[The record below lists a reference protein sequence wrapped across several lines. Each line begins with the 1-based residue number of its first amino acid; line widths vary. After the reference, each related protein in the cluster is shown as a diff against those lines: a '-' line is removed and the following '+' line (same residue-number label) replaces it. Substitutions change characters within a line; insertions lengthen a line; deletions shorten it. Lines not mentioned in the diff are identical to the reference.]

1 MAGPISPTESTSST
15 DPRTDDVALS
25 RRRVRPWRVVA
36 GVLLAL
42 VAVLLVHFL
51 VTNPRLEWDVVAE
64 YLLEPSVLS
73 GLGTTVWLAV
83 AATVIGAVIG
93 AILAAAQMSGFPPVR
108 WAATLYIGVFR
119 GIPPLVQLIFWF
131 NLAYLLPR
139 ISIGVPFGPEFASW
153 DANEVITPVTAAVVG
168 LSLVESAYMAEII
181 RGGLLGVEQ
190 GQRDA
195 ARAMGFTPGQTFFRV
210 VLPQAM
216 RVIIPPGGSQF
227 ISVLKGT
234 ALVSV
239 IAMADLLH
247 SVQVVYNRTYEIV
260 PMLIVACLW
269 YLAVVTLFTVG
280 QRWLER
286 HFSRG
291 HTTGGAARRPKK
303 TSDGASA

>member
-1 MAGPISPTESTSST
+1 MAGPIPLTESRI
-15 DPRTDDVALS
+15 PANPKTDDVALS

-36 GVLLAL
+36 GAVLAL

-51 VTNPRLEWDVVAE
+51 VTNPRLEWGVVAE
-64 YLLEPSVLS
+64 YLFEPSVLS

-83 AATVIGAVIG
+83 AATVVGAVVG
-93 AILAAAQMSGFPPVR
+93 AVLAAAQMSQFPPVR

-139 ISIGVPFGPEFASW
+139 ISLGIPFGPEFVSW
-153 DANEVITPVTAAVVG
+153 DANEVITPVTAAVIG

-195 ARAMGFTPGQTFFRV
+195 ARAMGLTPGQTFFRV

-239 IAMADLLH
+239 ISMADLLH

-291 HTTGGAARRPKK
+291 HTTGGLTRRPNKM
-303 TSDGASA
+303 TDGASA

>member
-1 MAGPISPTESTSST
+1 MTEIQSSA

-36 GVLLAL
+36 GVVLAV

-51 VTNPRLEWDVVAE
+51 LTNPRLEWDVVAE

-83 AATVIGAVIG
+83 AATVVGAVVG
-93 AILAAAQMSGFPPVR
+93 AVLAAAQMSAFPPVR

-139 ISIGVPFGPEFASW
+139 ISIGIPFGPEFASW
-153 DANEVITPVTAAVVG
+153 DANEVITPVTAAVIG

-291 HTTGGAARRPKK
+291 HTTGGAVRRPKK
-303 TSDGASA
+303 TPDGASA

>member
-1 MAGPISPTESTSST
+1 MAGPISLTESKSST
-15 DPRTDDVALS
+15 DPKGDDVALS
-25 RRRVRPWRVVA
+25 KRRVRPWRVVA
-36 GVLLAL
+36 GVVLAL

-51 VTNPRLEWDVVAE
+51 VTNPRLEWDVVGQ
-64 YLLEPSVLS
+64 YLFEPSVLS

-83 AATVIGAVIG
+83 AATVVGAVVG
-93 AILAAAQMSGFPPVR
+93 ALLAAAQMSTFPPVR

-139 ISIGVPFGPEFASW
+139 ISIGIPFGPEFASW
-153 DANEVITPVTAAVVG
+153 DANEVITPVTAAVIG

-195 ARAMGFTPGQTFFRV
+195 ARAMGLTPAQTFFRV

-291 HTTGGAARRPKK
+291 HTTGGLTRRPKK
-303 TSDGASA
+303 TSHGASA

>member
-1 MAGPISPTESTSST
+1 VAGPIPLTDSP
-15 DPRTDDVALS
+15 PGPGADDVAQAKK
-25 RRRVRPWRVVA
+25 RVRPWRIAA
-36 GVLLAL
+36 GVVLA
-42 VAVLLVHFL
+42 VTAALLVRFL
-51 VTNPRLEWDVVAE
+51 LTNPRLEWDVVAE
-64 YLLEPSVLS
+64 YLFDPTVLS
-73 GLGTTVWLAV
+73 GLGTSVWLAV
-83 AATVIGAVIG
+83 AATAIGSVVGAV
-93 AILAAAQMSGFPPVR
+93 LAAAQLSDFAPAR

-139 ISIGVPFGPEFASW
+139 ISVGLPFGPEFASW
-153 DANEVITPVTAAVVG
+153 DANEVITPVTAAVIG

-195 ARAMGFTPGQTFFRV
+195 ARAMGLTPAQTFFRV

-247 SVQVVYNRTYEIV
+247 SVQVIYNRTYQIV

-291 HTTGGAARRPKK
+291 HTTGGRGRRPKP
-303 TSDGASA
+303 TPDGVSA

>member
-1 MAGPISPTESTSST
+1 MTTLSAPAPEAV
-15 DPRTDDVALS
+15 DDVATA
-25 RRRVRPWRVVA
+25 RRRVRPWRWVAGIVLAVVA
-36 GVLLAL
+36 AQLAW
-42 VAVLLVHFL
+42 FL
-51 VTNPRLEWDVVAE
+51 VTNDRFEWNVVAE
-64 YLLEPSVLS
+64 YLFAPTVLS
-73 GLGTTVWLAV
+73 GLATTVLLAV
-83 AATVIGAVIG
+83 VAMVIGSVVG
-93 AILAAAQMSGFPPVR
+93 GLLAAAQLSDFAPLR
-108 WAATLYIGVFR
+108 WAATLYVGVFR

-139 ISIGVPFGPEFASW
+139 ISIGIPFGPEFASW
-153 DANEVITPVTAAVVG
+153 DANTVITPLTAAVIG

-181 RGGLLGVEQ
+181 RAGLLGVDS

-195 ARAMGFTPGQTFFRV
+195 ARAMGFTPAQTFARV

-216 RVIIPPGGSQF
+216 RVIIPPSGSQF

-247 SVQVVYNRTYEIV
+247 SVQVIYNRTYQIV
-260 PMLIVACLW
+260 PLLIVACIW
-269 YLAVVTLFTVG
+269 YLVVVTILTIG

-291 HTTGGAARRPKK
+291 HTANSRGRRHTAS
-303 TSDGASA
+303 TSDGATI

>member
-1 MAGPISPTESTSST
+1 MAGPISPTESKSST
-15 DPRTDDVALS
+15 GPRTDDVALS

-83 AATVIGAVIG
+83 AATVTGAVIG
-93 AILAAAQMSGFPPVR
+93 AVLAAAQMSGFPPVR

-139 ISIGVPFGPEFASW
+139 ISIGIPFGPEFASW

-291 HTTGGAARRPKK
+291 HTIGGAARRPKK